1 MEFVILVGSRDWLLL
16 VFNRKINY
24 YLFDIS
30 LLLQQHYGINKLE
43 EDSVL
48 EESIDVVPDVKIISD
63 TPVLYIFSTALVLL
77 QNIEIFVTIE
87 V

>member
-1 MEFVILVGSRDWLLL
+1 M
-16 VFNRKINY
+16 
-24 YLFDIS
+24 
-30 LLLQQHYGINKLE
+30 
-43 EDSVL
+43 L